1 MAIVS
6 YCSLDQWAIKKDYA
20 TFVLYAAANESPKE
34 AGLTEMLDEMTELMN
49 SEVGSVSVNL
59 TTHLT
64 VLRNICYRGVELMRD
79 EEQARATEIAR
90 DVGIPRD
97 YMFERDREKLRRFG
111 VEEGFRVVGGVGS

>member
-1 MAIVS
+1 
-6 YCSLDQWAIKKDYA
+6 
-20 TFVLYAAANESPKE
+20 
-34 AGLTEMLDEMTELMN
+34 MLDEMTELMN